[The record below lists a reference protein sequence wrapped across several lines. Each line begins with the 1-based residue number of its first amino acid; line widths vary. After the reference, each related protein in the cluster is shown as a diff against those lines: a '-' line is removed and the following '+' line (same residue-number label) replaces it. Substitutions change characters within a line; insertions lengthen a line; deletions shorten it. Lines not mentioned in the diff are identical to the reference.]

1 MAALGYYVA
10 SEGISV
16 RPFAGYLL
24 AAVSLLIL
32 VRGFAASPGAQRFF
46 ANGGRRP
53 LVFTKALLVVFMFS
67 LAGWM
72 IADGEAPR
80 ATWYAGVAGVT
91 AVGAILLVWAVGA
104 RRNERS

>member
-16 RPFAGYLL
+16 RPLVGYLL

-32 VRGFAASPGAQRFF
+32 VRGFATSPGA
-46 ANGGRRP
+46 RP

-80 ATWYAGVAGVT
+80 AAWYAGVAGVT
-91 AVGAILLVWAVGA
+91 AVGAILLDWVVGA